1 MTTTMVHQLLLWLRR
16 ADSEFSR
23 TTLLNLFNVAHFQHF
38 GAVDAN
44 RILNDIALMESTGQV
59 PFYVTVFCKKHLY
72 HNFVH
77 CNPAPQPKLI
87 V

>member
-1 MTTTMVHQLLLWLRR
+1 MTTVMVHQLLLWLRR
-16 ADSEFSR
+16 ADREFSR

-38 GAVDAN
+38 GEVNAT
-44 RILNDIALMESTGQV
+44 RILDDIALMESKGQV
-59 PFYVTVFCKKHLY
+59 PFYVVVFCKKHLY

-77 CNPAPQPKLI
+77 FNPKPEPRII